1 MPKKSDKPWHDI
13 SEESSFYG
21 NDEERSLL
29 EEQVRNDALKSSS
42 SKSKTTQKS
51 KSKAKP
57 AIAMSSTDSDSDV
70 EVISP
75 PKERSSRGKGKEK
88 ASASKST
95 STSKKTSSVKTSEA
109 KGRGSAKDP
118 EPASE
123 PAKKSTRKRGRK
135 EDPSSTDSDSDAFT
149 PEPKKRSNPKKR
161 KADSPQPAV
170 SDSAPP
176 PNKKPAQRAESPEST
191 DSGSPSPSPSP
202 PREPFPEETE
212 EPEPYGD
219 DASTEDPD
227 ESDPYES
234 KYDDYYPDEADPVM
248 RRPDVD
254 LLRERRPNQ
263 SMSNLVASMPPS
275 TANMHDTGPWI
286 FVHNPHYRGP
296 QPPNPSSFWV
306 EASEDNM
313 GGFGSS
319 TPIRRLGGSFSS
331 AENHR
336 TQQFMERS
344 ILDLARREGIKTGK
358 WLFFMAPDRVD
369 YVWNVIA
376 QATERGEL
384 GPSSKVA
391 TNDGSG
397 KARMIAVYTYDFD
410 DVADIRRVARKLVD
424 LGLIKPYDRPIYYKT
439 DAYTHLDIN
448 SGNAW
453 GLKTSMYNSR
463 DILAGGF

>member
-1 MPKKSDKPWHDI
+1 
-13 SEESSFYG
+13 
-21 NDEERSLL
+21 
-29 EEQVRNDALKSSS
+29 
-42 SKSKTTQKS
+42 
-51 KSKAKP
+51 
-57 AIAMSSTDSDSDV
+57 MSSTDSDSDV

-75 PKERSSRGKGKEK
+75 PKERSSKGKGKAK

-95 STSKKTSSVKTSEA
+95 STSKKTSSKKTSEA
-109 KGRGSAKDP
+109 RSPGSAKDP
-118 EPASE
+118 KPASE

-149 PEPKKRSNPKKR
+149 PEPKSSPTKKR

-170 SDSAPP
+170 SDSVPP
-176 PNKKPAQRAESPEST
+176 PNKKSTQRAESPEST
-191 DSGSPSPSPSP
+191 DSGSPSPSLSP
-202 PREPFPEETE
+202 PRERFLEETE

-219 DASTEDPD
+219 DETTEDPD
-227 ESDPYES
+227 ESDPNGDN
-234 KYDDYYPDEADPVM
+234 YDDYYPDEADPVM
-248 RRPDVD
+248 PRPDVD

-306 EASEDNM
+306 KASEDIM
-313 GGFGSS
+313 GGYGSS
-319 TPIRRLGGSFSS
+319 TPIRRLGGGFSS
-331 AENHR
+331 AENNR

-358 WLFFMAPDRVD
+358 WLFFTAPDRVD

-397 KARMIAVYTYDFD
+397 KARMIAVYTHDFD
-410 DVADIRRVARKLVD
+410 DVADVRRVARKLAD

-463 DILAGGF
+463 DILAGRF